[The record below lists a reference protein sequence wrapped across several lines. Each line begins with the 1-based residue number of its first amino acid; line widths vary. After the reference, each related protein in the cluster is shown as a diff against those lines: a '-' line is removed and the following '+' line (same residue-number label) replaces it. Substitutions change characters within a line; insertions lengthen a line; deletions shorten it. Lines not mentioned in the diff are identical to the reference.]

1 MIFFLI
7 CEMKQ
12 LQQSLS
18 KFFVSVK
25 LHSVTVCVIVY
36 SHIGDTDQFCV
47 GLCSLHISFDYYKI
61 VFAASVLTAKAEQ
74 VKGYGIMA
82 GLNC

>member
-1 MIFFLI
+1 
-7 CEMKQ
+7 MKQ

-18 KFFVSVK
+18 KFLVSVK

-47 GLCSLHISFDYYKI
+47 GLCSLLHINFDYIIIKSCLLLQ
-61 VFAASVLTAKAEQ
+61 FSRQRLNKLKATVLWL
-74 VKGYGIMA
+74 V
-82 GLNC
+82 LNC